1 MSPIIR
7 WYPKYRPHVQT
18 SPDILCLTI
27 SDNSYP
33 TCLLVIHF
41 QCLWV
46 VALSGI
52 FDMPLSY
59 FPIRYSPSCPI
70 AIQLPAFFLVIFP
83 SPPWICP
90 PYLLNYPLVNKHNYG
105 KSPFLMGKL
114 TISMAVFQFAF
125 CMFTRPGTV
134 DIDGKIKHAW
144 IVEIIFRKPMDF
156 SRFWL

>member
-1 MSPIIR
+1 MFVGHTFPMLVGCGSIR
-7 WYPKYRPHVQT
+7 
-18 SPDILCLTI
+18 DIRYAFKLFSHSI
-27 SDNSYP
+27 
-33 TCLLVIHF
+33 
-41 QCLWV
+41 
-46 VALSGI
+46 
-52 FDMPLSY
+52 
-59 FPIRYSPSCPI
+59 FPIMPHCNPI
-70 AIQLPAFFLVIFP
+70 TAFFLVIFP

-156 SRFWL
+156 SRFWLWLTVRHGKSPNHKWMFIAKIIYFYGPSIPWLC